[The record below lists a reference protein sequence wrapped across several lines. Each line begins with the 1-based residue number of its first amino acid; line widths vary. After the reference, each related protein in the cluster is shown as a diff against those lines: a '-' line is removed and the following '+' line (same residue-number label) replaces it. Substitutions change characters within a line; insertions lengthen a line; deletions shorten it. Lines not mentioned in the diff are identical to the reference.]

1 MSEEAIS
8 QLVDRIEKS
17 QWRVAIVVGL
27 GSTLLSVSLAWMLA
41 RSDVSKVHEMIL
53 SATCKC
59 SREATHTNTMTINT
73 DTARDDAIRD
83 ILKKQGHIDHD

>member
-1 MSEEAIS
+1 MSEETIS

-41 RSDVSKVHEMIL
+41 RSDVSHIHEMIL
-53 SATCKC
+53 NATCKC
-59 SREATHTNTMTINT
+59 SREATHTNTMTINS
-73 DTARDDAIRD
+73 DAARDQAIRD